1 MTKREE
7 ALAAMQAVETMLAK
21 PALSDLDRT
30 LMQAALQHAMKSV
43 EEIDELK
50 RARRKVKA

>member
-7 ALAAMQAVETMLAK
+7 ALAAMQTVETMLAK